1 MLDAWLNAGDATT
14 RMAEPY
20 VMASTT
26 LFLPEPGQLLM
37 LATGIAFLLTV
48 GRSRIAP

>member
-1 MLDAWLNAGDATT
+1 
-14 RMAEPY
+14 MAEPY

-48 GRSRIAP
+48 GRSRIAR